1 MASGYVENTALAILT
16 TSVASRCDDLKLA
29 RERMEGD
36 IDSANAKVDEALA
49 VGAAL
54 RLEAAAAKQEAAAA
68 EQEAAAAAELERAA
82 QAKALSAKQKRQLRS
97 V

>member
-36 IDSANAKVDEALA
+36 IDSAYCPQYYLDW
-49 VGAAL
+49 
-54 RLEAAAAKQEAAAA
+54 R
-68 EQEAAAAAELERAA
+68 
-82 QAKALSAKQKRQLRS
+82 
-97 V
+97 